1 MRVIKACGNSCV
13 ACQRECAVILG
24 SLVTEGEQYVI
35 EEAQNVAIQPLLDI
49 VITNSNGATEEA
61 SSLLEAVTRS
71 LRALCR
77 YPGEHRNAPFDV
89 QKLDGIFI

>member
-1 MRVIKACGNSCV
+1 MKACGESVV

-24 SLVTEGEQYVI
+24 SLVTEGEPHVI
-35 EEAQNVAIQPLLDI
+35 EEAQNVVVLPLLDI
-49 VITNSNGATEEA
+49 VLTSSNETTEEA
-61 SSLLEAVTRS
+61 RSLLEAVTRS

-89 QKLDGIFI
+89 

>member
-1 MRVIKACGNSCV
+1 MKACGKSSI

-24 SLVTEGEQYVI
+24 SLVTEGEHYVI
-35 EEAQNVAIQPLLDI
+35 EEAQNVVVHPLLEI
-49 VITNSNGATEEA
+49 IASNSAEPSDEVK
-61 SSLLEAVTRS
+61 SLLEAVTRS

-89 QKLDGIFI
+89 RMLFFRIFLF